1 MQHLKPQRPQL
12 VYLAFGPATYHQEA
26 CFSIVSALAHLGT
39 AAGEAMDIQVYT
51 DNPEPYGKLPVTV
64 HLLDE
69 ATRKAWNEPHGYHFR
84 SKHVV
89 LRQVLQQHSQA
100 VLIDTDT
107 FFRKSPL
114 NLFQRVKAGS
124 LLCNAIGGRYGA
136 NQQCLLYQ
144 NLQNILQAR
153 GLADGQM
160 PMVNSGVIGL
170 TAEDAGILDHSIAM
184 MDEFHPLVRTA
195 YTLEEFCLAVATYRK
210 LALAECT
217 DVIHHYWSRKAQFR
231 AKIQAWLRKHADQP
245 LSTAALADV
254 LLVNDQL
261 PRPPTLQRLGYKA
274 MSLTLPSRE
283 RQFARELLYGSYPY
297 PNEFDRACAPAW
309 WDKALQNLNE
319 RYGPMEPEQLR
330 QCLRHPC
337 LRLSLGA
344 QRKEIEAHLLQPAQR

>member
-1 MQHLKPQRPQL
+1 MQHLTPQRPQL

-195 YTLEEFCLAVATYRK
+195 YTLEEFCLAVAAYRK

-217 DVIHHYWSRKAQFR
+217 DIIHHYWSRKAQFR

-344 QRKEIEAHLLQPAQR
+344 QRKEIEAHLLQSAQR

>member
-1 MQHLKPQRPQL
+1 MQHLTPQRPQL

-344 QRKEIEAHLLQPAQR
+344 QRKEIEAHLLQSAQR

>member
-1 MQHLKPQRPQL
+1 MQHLTPQRPQL

>member
-1 MQHLKPQRPQL
+1 MQPLTPSRPQL

-39 AAGEAMDIQVYT
+39 SAGQAMDIQVYT
-51 DNPEPYGKLPVTV
+51 DNPQPYAQLPVTV

-89 LRQVLQQHSQA
+89 LRQVLQQHPRA

-114 NLFQRVKAGS
+114 TLFQRVKPGS
-124 LLCNAIGGRYGA
+124 LLCNAIGGRYGE
-136 NQQCLLYQ
+136 NRTCLLYQ
-144 NLQNILQAR
+144 NLQPLLQAR

-184 MDEFHPLVRTA
+184 MDEFHPLVPTA
-195 YTLEEFCLAVATYRK
+195 YTLEEFCLAVAAYRT

-231 AKIQAWLRKHADQP
+231 AKIQAWLRKHGAQP
-245 LSTAALADV
+245 LSAAALADV

-283 RQFARELLYGSYPY
+283 RQFARELLYGSYAY

-309 WDKALQNLNE
+309 WDKALQNLND

-344 QRKEIEAHLLQPAQR
+344 QRKEIEAYLLQSTKL

>member
-1 MQHLKPQRPQL
+1 MQHFTPQRPQL

>member
-1 MQHLKPQRPQL
+1 MQHLTPSRPQL
-12 VYLAFGPATYHQEA
+12 IYLAFGSATYHQEA

-195 YTLEEFCLAVATYRK
+195 YTLEEFCLAVAAYRK

>member
-1 MQHLKPQRPQL
+1 MQHLTPQRPQL

-26 CFSIVSALAHLGT
+26 CFSIVSAIAHLGT

-69 ATRKAWNEPHGYHFR
+69 ATRKAWNAPHGYHFR

-124 LLCNAIGGRYGA
+124 LLCNAIGGRYGE

-144 NLQNILQAR
+144 NLQTILQAR
-153 GLADGQM
+153 GLADCQM
-160 PMVNSGVIGL
+160 PLVNSGVIGL
-170 TAEDAGILDHSIAM
+170 TAEDAGILDHSIAL
-184 MDEFHPLVRTA
+184 MDEFHPLARTA
-195 YTLEEFCLAVATYRK
+195 YTLEEFCLAVAGYRK

-231 AKIQAWLRKHADQP
+231 AKIQAWLRKHADHP
-245 LSTAALADV
+245 LSAAALADV

-344 QRKEIEAHLLQPAQR
+344 QRKEIEAHLLQSAQR

>member
-1 MQHLKPQRPQL
+1 MQHLTPQRPQL

-114 NLFQRVKAGS
+114 KLFQRVKAGS

-195 YTLEEFCLAVATYRK
+195 YTLEEFCLAVAAYRK

-344 QRKEIEAHLLQPAQR
+344 QRKEIEAHLLQSAQR

>member
-1 MQHLKPQRPQL
+1 MQHLTPQRPQL

-195 YTLEEFCLAVATYRK
+195 YTLEEFCLAVAAYRK

-245 LSTAALADV
+245 LSAAALEDV